1 MEIPVGML
9 VVLAVAVIVVGAII
23 AIAVVSARKETVSVA
38 AGVGSYFDG
47 NTWQLIGYR
56 ILSALVNTI
65 TLGIAYPWMLC
76 MVQRWEVKHTVIHGR
91 RLKFNGHG
99 HQLIGKYLLWVFLI
113 IITFGIYGI
122 WLGLGM
128 KKWVVKHTVYADEE
142 KPVDSYF
149 SGGAGGYLG
158 IHILSF
164 ILTLFT
170 FGIGKAWADKMVL
183 KWEARHTHIGGSPL
197 EFNGTGG
204 QLFVKYLLLV
214 LLTPL
219 TLGIYALFFT
229 VIYKKWEVK
238 HTEAVYQTPE
248 IQAKAKAHE
257 LTAVQDFA
265 KYRIAANDQEIAAIK
280 SGYTGKEDVATLEQM
295 AEDGNPFA
303 AYHLAKQLKGG
314 NALYE
319 DKALGLLQKAADGKV
334 HSALLDLAKQSPTE
348 QKVSI
353 LTEAAQCGN
362 AEASWLLMAEYKNA
376 NNLPQSAYW
385 FKVAMEWG
393 AAEATA
399 RTAEYDEIVKDIA
412 LQLSENR
419 VMPQQSKVLPIVLGV
434 VGAVLLAI
442 IAFGVMAIFGLNV
455 GGAKE
460 KAPVQEVAYDWDAEL
475 KGDGTEE
482 SPYIIETAY
491 DFQKY
496 MLYSGENYGV
506 ITEDFDICTD
516 YLFYGSNESNFDY
529 FEQQVENGYIR
540 FQNEDIEV
548 FFNGMAVRFENRINL
563 SDISHGNTD
572 TTSSA
577 GPSADFDT
585 TLLVGDWVGW
595 NGSFENA
602 GGRDLVPCVHM
613 SFSSDGTFSA
623 YEMKYVIMDDGSYM
637 ESTTRHIYGGDYRI
651 DEDTLILHYTYFN
664 SGNPDERDREATTT
678 HKIAITDNK
687 MQVNNLGYYDAQY
700 TELYKGMAVKEVVE
714 YTQSQKVLSN
724 VEPSELVGEW
734 VGWKGSIT
742 QVDWMGDGIL
752 SDMTGCLFLEFFD
765 DGTFTDT
772 IRSYFIREDTS
783 LVEAVNANIY
793 CGTYTLEGNTLTLQY
808 THIDYPAAEPSESI
822 EKTETYTIEI
832 VDGILH
838 IDGLE
843 YCDKLYRDTAENVV
857 RNGVS

>member
-1 MEIPVGML
+1 MSYISRLMVFL
-9 VVLAVAVIVVGAII
+9 VFAAMIIGVIIVI
-23 AIAVVSARKETVSVA
+23 AALLSRKKTADTGNDE
-38 AGVGSYFDG
+38 SYFDG
-47 NTWQLIGYR
+47 STWQLIGYR
-56 ILSALVNTI
+56 VLSALVNAI

-99 HQLIGKYLLWVFLI
+99 HQLIGKYLLWVFLT

-128 KKWVVKHTVYADEE
+128 KKWVVKHTVYGDEE

-183 KWEARHTHIGGSPL
+183 KWEAKHTHIGDSPL

-229 VIYKKWEVK
+229 VVYMKWEVK

-257 LTAVQDFA
+257 QTAVQDFA
-265 KYRIAANDQEIAAIK
+265 KYRIAANDQEIAAMK
-280 SGYTGKEDVATLEQM
+280 SGYTGKEDQTALEQM
-295 AEDGNPFA
+295 AKDGNPFA
-303 AYHLAKQLKGG
+303 AYHLAKQLKGEK
-314 NALYE
+314 AIYE
-319 DKALGLLQKAADGKV
+319 DKALELLQKAADGKV
-334 HSALLDLAKQSPTE
+334 HSALLDLAKQSPSE
-348 QKVSI
+348 QKVSM

-362 AEASWLLMAEYKNA
+362 AEASWLLAAEYKNA
-376 NNLPQSAYW
+376 NNFPQAAYW
-385 FKVAMEWG
+385 FKVALEWSV
-393 AAEATA
+393 AEATD
-399 RTAEYDEIVKDIA
+399 RTAEYDETVKNIA
-412 LQLSENR
+412 LQLSESR

-434 VGAVLLAI
+434 VGAVLLAV
-442 IAFGVMAIFGLNV
+442 IAFGVMAIFGLNFGV
-455 GGAKE
+455 AKE
-460 KAPVQEVAYDWDAEL
+460 KAPTQVVTYDWDAGL
-475 KGDGTEE
+475 DGEGSEE
-482 SPYIIETAY
+482 SPYIIATAY

-496 MLYSGENYGV
+496 LSYSGENYGT
-506 ITEDFDICTD
+506 ITADFEICTD
-516 YLFYGSNESNFDY
+516 YLFYGYNASNYDY
-529 FEQQVENGYIR
+529 FKQQVENGYIR

-548 FFNGMAVRFENRINL
+548 FFNGIAVSCENRINL
-563 SDISHGNTD
+563 SDMAHDNTD
-572 TTSSA
+572 TTSSTE
-577 GPSADFDT
+577 PSTNFDI
-585 TLLVGDWVGW
+585 TLLIGDWVGW
-595 NGSFENA
+595 SGSFGTA
-602 GGRDLVPCVHM
+602 GDRQLVPCVHI

-637 ESTTRHIYGGDYRI
+637 EPTTRHTYGGDYRI
-651 DEDTLILHYTYFN
+651 DGDTLVLHYTYFN

-678 HKIAITDNK
+678 HKIVIVDNK
-687 MQVNNLGYYDAQY
+687 MQINNLGYYDAQY
-700 TELYKGMAVKEVVE
+700 NELYKGMTAKEVVE
-714 YTQSQKVLSN
+714 HIQSQKVLSD
-724 VEPSELVGEW
+724 VEPSKLVGEW

-742 QVDWMGDGIL
+742 QVDWMGNGIM
-752 SDMTGCLFLEFFD
+752 SDMTSCLFLEFFD

-772 IRSYFIREDTS
+772 ERAYFVRENVS
-783 LVEAVNANIY
+783 LVEAVDASVY
-793 CGTYTLEGNTLTLQY
+793 CGTYTLEGNKLTLQY
-808 THIDYPAAEPSESI
+808 THIDYPAAEPSKSI
-822 EKTETYTIEI
+822 NKTETYTIEI

-838 IDGLE
+838 IDGLG

>member
-1 MEIPVGML
+1 MIYYTRQIILIRKLKRRTLFIHRGYYTIFHSHSEFDKNANFIGVNEYNVLRIDIVWRLSEFAFFVRWLRLAHFLLYAECGERKMGIPVGIL

-76 MVQRWEVKHTVIHGR
+76 LVQRWEVKHTVIHGR

-99 HQLIGKYLLWVFLI
+99 HQLIGKYLLWVFLT

-128 KKWVVKHTVYADEE
+128 KKWVIKHTVYADEE
-142 KPVDSYF
+142 RPVDSYF

-183 KWEARHTHIGGSPL
+183 KWEAKHTHIGGSPL

-265 KYRIAANDQEIAAIK
+265 KYRIAANDQEIAAMK
-280 SGYTGKEDVATLEQM
+280 SGYTGKEDNDTLEQK

-303 AYHLAKQLKGG
+303 AYHLAKQLKGE
-314 NALYE
+314 NTLYE
-319 DKALGLLQKAADGKV
+319 DKALELLQKAADGKV

-348 QKVSI
+348 QKVPI
-353 LTEAAQCGN
+353 LIEAAQCGN
-362 AEASWLLMAEYKNA
+362 AEASWLLVAEYKNA

-399 RTAEYDEIVKDIA
+399 RTAEYDETVKNIA

-434 VGAVLLAI
+434 VGAVLLVVV
-442 IAFGVMAIFGLNV
+442 AFGVMAIFGLRL
-455 GGAKE
+455 GGAVGS
-460 KAPVQEVAYDWDAEL
+460 APNRQVIYLETVDVEDI
-475 KGDGTEE
+475 KGETHSLEDSKGHIE
-482 SPYIIETAY
+482 YIIDEEAFF
-491 DFQKY
+491 DINRGV
-496 MLYSGENYGV
+496 LYIQFGLSEYEEMVYLRSDYGWRTQAIITGTG
-506 ITEDFDICTD
+506 ITEVSYPFSNAPSWIEIWSKYDETDGHFLCTH
-516 YLFYGSNESNFDY
+516 YLNVTEGTTTEAKEWLDNKYNSDSQTGETTTNDTNPPS
-529 FEQQVENGYIR
+529 
-540 FQNEDIEV
+540 IE
-548 FFNGMAVRFENRINL
+548 GT
-563 SDISHGNTD
+563 NT
-572 TTSSA
+572 
-577 GPSADFDT
+577 PST
-585 TLLVGDWVGW
+585 
-595 NGSFENA
+595 
-602 GGRDLVPCVHM
+602 
-613 SFSSDGTFSA
+613 
-623 YEMKYVIMDDGSYM
+623 
-637 ESTTRHIYGGDYRI
+637 STTP
-651 DEDTLILHYTYFN
+651 EVNLV
-664 SGNPDERDREATTT
+664 
-678 HKIAITDNK
+678 DNI
-687 MQVNNLGYYDAQY
+687 
-700 TELYKGMAVKEVVE
+700 
-714 YTQSQKVLSN
+714 
-724 VEPSELVGEW
+724 VGEW
-734 VGWKGSIT
+734 VMYNRYASPATGKDTLEIYRYVFDATGSYT
-742 QVDWMGDGIL
+742 FTHEVWQAVEQGHGSFYYDGKHWMIPLASG
-752 SDMTGCLFLEFFD
+752 D
-765 DGTFTDT
+765 DGTYELINTSGGVCLLMRSNYYPTDPDNPAYSFNKCT
-772 IRSYFIREDTS
+772 IHLDGDILTMQGDGWSR
-783 LVEAVNANIY
+783 
-793 CGTYTLEGNTLTLQY
+793 TLTR
-808 THIDYPAAEPSESI
+808 E
-822 EKTETYTIEI
+822 
-832 VDGILH
+832 
-838 IDGLE
+838 
-843 YCDKLYRDTAENVV
+843 
-857 RNGVS
+857 